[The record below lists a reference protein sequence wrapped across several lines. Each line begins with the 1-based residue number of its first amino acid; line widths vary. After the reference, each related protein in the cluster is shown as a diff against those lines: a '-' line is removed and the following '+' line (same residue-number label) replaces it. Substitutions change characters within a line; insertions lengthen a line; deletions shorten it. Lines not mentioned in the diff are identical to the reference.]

1 MGDRS
6 LLADEVGKLHLE
18 MSGPGLKHPLHLPQD
33 LTYILDCYLPAIPV
47 QDLHKSAHMG
57 ASKIVGQIAGHRNP
71 GHGVLAPVSLIRE
84 DDGIAKVADSYLVDL
99 EIISSWFS
107 L

>member
-1 MGDRS
+1 
-6 LLADEVGKLHLE
+6 
-18 MSGPGLKHPLHLPQD
+18 
-33 LTYILDCYLPAIPV
+33 
-47 QDLHKSAHMG
+47 MG